1 LQYNKTFK
9 TDLLSMSTGSSLG
22 AAFRRKVAFFE
33 AEALSFADNSCILA
47 SVSIGDHTDPVVPGF
62 IGGPLAI
69 DAFNDGAS
77 PRLVFTK
84 EAYADTWDYRFVNG
98 CLAFCKK
105 GAELSTASFS
115 GNRWTGIGD
124 GRFDNSAN
132 WSGGV
137 VPDGTNTTAVF
148 DGVRNTTVTVPE
160 NGADLYSLQFLD
172 MAGPFVMHGGP
183 LRFESRLY
191 NQEVRSAI
199 YSASA
204 FPVVISN
211 DVCRSWTG
219 GNHAVIAVCSAG
231 SGYIALNG
239 NVDGYARFEARGD
252 VRILGKTKAWNV
264 IMKKTSD
271 GTFLRPTKIT
281 VYGGAELLASNQTI
295 DNPGPQDGFEIK
307 ENGVFTV
314 KGSKFGYDTY
324 GTAVAQRVDGL
335 FDVQAPLCG
344 KVGHWLVGNGRV
356 KFKDTGSA
364 TTADFTI
371 RLGEKIRFSA
381 ETFVKPI
388 TVEDEPTLCSENSW
402 VYNAGDL
409 TLPGKCTL
417 TVDTQDADSD
427 TGYECTFSSAIIGKG
442 TLKVKGAGSLKLSA
456 QNNIE
461 GGLVLEGGTIVCTKP
476 QIFGSLAGTGKIVLG
491 ADGGEVAALTVAGD
505 VDLSQ
510 ISLGCNDL
518 GDLAANGWVSV
529 MTLPADSVVSGE
541 LTLPSGHWKS
551 RVVSSDS
558 GKTVQVRLRPGISIV
573 VR

>member
-1 LQYNKTFK
+1 
-9 TDLLSMSTGSSLG
+9 
-22 AAFRRKVAFFE
+22 
-33 AEALSFADNSCILA
+33 
-47 SVSIGDHTDPVVPGF
+47 
-62 IGGPLAI
+62 
-69 DAFNDGAS
+69 
-77 PRLVFTK
+77 
-84 EAYADTWDYRFVNG
+84 
-98 CLAFCKK
+98 LAFCKK
-105 GAELSTASFS
+105 GAKLSTASFS

-160 NGADLYSLQFLD
+160 NGADLYSLRFLD

-191 NQEVRSAI
+191 NQEAGSAI

-219 GNHAVIAVCSAG
+219 GDHAVIAVCSAG

-264 IMKKTSD
+264 IMKTSS
-271 GTFLRPTKIT
+271 GTYLRPTKIT

-335 FDVQAPLCG
+335 FDVRAPLCG

-364 TTADFTI
+364 ATADFTI

-381 ETFVKPI
+381 ETFVMPI
-388 TVEDEPTLCSENSW
+388 TVEDEPTLCSVNSW
-402 VYNAGDL
+402 VYGAGDL
-409 TLPGKCTL
+409 TLPEKCVF
-417 TVDTQDADSD
+417 TVNTQDENST
-427 TGYECTFSSAIIGKG
+427 TGYECTFSSAITGKG
-442 TLKVKGAGSLKLSA
+442 KLKVKGFGSLKLAA

-461 GGLVLEGGTIVCTKP
+461 GGLVLDGGTIVCIKP
-476 QIFGSLAGTGKIVLG
+476 QTFGSLTGTGKIVLG
-491 ADGGEVAALTVAGD
+491 AEGGEVAALTVAGD
-505 VDLSQ
+505 VDLSR
-510 ISLGCNDL
+510 INLGCKDL
-518 GDLAANGWVSV
+518 GDLAAKGWVSV
-529 MTLPADSVVSGE
+529 MMLPADSAVTGE

-551 RVVSSDS
+551 RIVSSAG
-558 GKTVQVRLRPGISIV
+558 GKTVQVRLRPGIEIIV
-573 VR
+573 R